1 MLLLTSRK
9 KIILQSSSSNVLQI
23 FDIFSQTCSRY
34 KKNTEKYFLKPKTH
48 HFLRNVQIYAEM
60 ECKNTTYL
68 SDELAKTGDF
78 SLCRILHISC
88 RPAVNE
94 TRKLKSERNTKA
106 CNLYREVKM

>member
-1 MLLLTSRK
+1 
-9 KIILQSSSSNVLQI
+9 
-23 FDIFSQTCSRY
+23 
-34 KKNTEKYFLKPKTH
+34 
-48 HFLRNVQIYAEM
+48 M